1 MNLKLICLGRDD
13 GREDGLD
20 AIGVNA
26 KLEGKVVSLKEEVRI
41 LSQNMK
47 RLLEHSPDLTRLL
60 AVARTEMRKRKK
72 TRTCWN
78 QGQGVPFHNLI
89 LLRETH

>member
-47 RLLEHSPDLTRLL
+47 PLLEHSPDLTRLV

-72 TRTCWN
+72 MRTCWN